1 MIRGLLDKIG
11 SLFVYKSPDPGE
23 SYRNFLLSLPS
34 RELKKRAG
42 TQTHHSKKRL
52 VDIILT
58 KTG

>member
-1 MIRGLLDKIG
+1 MIRGLLDSIG
-11 SLFVYKSPDPGE
+11 NLFVYRSPAPED

-52 VDIILT
+52 VEIILT
-58 KTG
+58 NNG